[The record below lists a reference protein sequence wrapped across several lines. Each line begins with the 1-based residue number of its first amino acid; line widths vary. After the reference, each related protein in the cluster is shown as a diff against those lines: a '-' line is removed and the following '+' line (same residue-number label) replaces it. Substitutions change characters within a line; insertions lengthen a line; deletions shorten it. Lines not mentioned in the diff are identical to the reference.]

1 MKRRKNINKYKVDET
16 GQITNTQPKLSPK
29 TQKLLEFMTMMSA
42 MSEMMGDT
50 SSVADDEEEVDE
62 TKEGE

>member
-16 GQITNTQPKLSPK
+16 GQITNTQPKLSHK

-50 SSVADDEEEVDE
+50 SSVVDDEEVVDE